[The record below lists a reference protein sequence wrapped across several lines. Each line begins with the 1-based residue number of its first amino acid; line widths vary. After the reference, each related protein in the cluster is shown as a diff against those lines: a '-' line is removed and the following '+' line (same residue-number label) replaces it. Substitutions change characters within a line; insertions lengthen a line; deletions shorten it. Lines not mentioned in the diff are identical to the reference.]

1 MNIYK
6 GLLFLHGHLLHD
18 DEAAAPQAVDQAA
31 DQAAHQAANDP
42 VAPVDATPAA
52 SRSLFSALE
61 SVLFLGGRPMHP
73 DQPYDREEPFDQLRV
88 SQAGQATAPES
99 RCA

>member
-6 GLLFLHGHLLHD
+6 GLLFLHGHLLQD
-18 DEAAAPQAVDQAA
+18 DDATTGHATDSASGV
-31 DQAAHQAANDP
+31 AANDD
-42 VAPVDATPAA
+42 VASAKTAPAA
-52 SRSLFSALE
+52 PRRVFDALE

-73 DQPYDREEPFDQLRV
+73 DQPYDREEPFDQLLV
-88 SQAGQATAPES
+88 SRPDQTAVPES

>member
-6 GLLFLHGHLLHD
+6 GLLFLQGHLLHD
-18 DEAAAPQAVDQAA
+18 DEIAVAAANDAAAPHADAA
-31 DQAAHQAANDP
+31 QPQRRFN
-42 VAPVDATPAA
+42 
-52 SRSLFSALE
+52 ALE

-73 DQPYDREEPFDQLRV
+73 DQPYDREEPFDQLL
-88 SQAGQATAPES
+88 ATRDDRCATPES

>member
-18 DEAAAPQAVDQAA
+18 DEAASPQASQ
-31 DQAAHQAANDP
+31 QAANDDATSAG
-42 VAPVDATPAA
+42 VAPAVP
-52 SRSLFSALE
+52 RRVFNALE

-73 DQPYDREEPFDQLRV
+73 DQPYDREEPFDQLLVGGNDRPYV
-88 SQAGQATAPES
+88 PES

>member
-18 DEAAAPQAVDQAA
+18 DEAVSPQTIDQPG
-31 DQAAHQAANDP
+31 DQAAND
-42 VAPVDATPAA
+42 DAA
-52 SRSLFSALE
+52 SADVASTSPRRVFNALE

-73 DQPYDREEPFDQLRV
+73 DQPYDREEPFDQLLV
-88 SQAGQATAPES
+88 SQNRQVAMPES

>member
-18 DEAAAPQAVDQAA
+18 DEIAA
-31 DQAAHQAANDP
+31 DAAND
-42 VAPVDATPAA
+42 AATPQADAA
-52 SRSLFSALE
+52 QPQPAFNALE
-61 SVLFLGGRPMHP
+61 SLLFLGGRPMHP
-73 DQPYDREEPFDQLRV
+73 DQPYDREEPFDQLLAAQSDPTEV
-88 SQAGQATAPES
+88 PQS

>member
-18 DEAAAPQAVDQAA
+18 DEAALQPGQENAGE
-31 DQAAHQAANDP
+31 AANDP
-42 VAPVDATPAA
+42 VAPAGPVPLAK
-52 SRSLFSALE
+52 RGVFNVLE

-73 DQPYDREEPFDQLRV
+73 DQPYDREEPFDQLLVGGNDRPYV
-88 SQAGQATAPES
+88 PES

>member
-18 DEAAAPQAVDQAA
+18 DDATAPHATDVAFDL
-31 DQAAHQAANDP
+31 AAND
-42 VAPVDATPAA
+42 DAASAKTAPAA
-52 SRSLFSALE
+52 PRRVFGALE

-73 DQPYDREEPFDQLRV
+73 DQPYDREEPFDQLLV
-88 SQAGQATAPES
+88 SQPDQTAVPES

>member
-18 DEAAAPQAVDQAA
+18 DQIAA
-31 DQAAHQAANDP
+31 DAAND
-42 VAPVDATPAA
+42 AA
-52 SRSLFSALE
+52 MSQAETAQPRLQRTFNALE
-61 SVLFLGGRPMHP
+61 SLLFLGGRPMHP
-73 DQPYDREEPFDQLRV
+73 DQPYDREEPFDQLLAAQDDRR
-88 SQAGQATAPES
+88 SAPES

>member
-18 DEAAAPQAVDQAA
+18 DEIAVE
-31 DQAAHQAANDP
+31 AAND
-42 VAPVDATPAA
+42 AATPQADAA
-52 SRSLFSALE
+52 QPQRAFNALE
-61 SVLFLGGRPMHP
+61 SLLFLGGRPIHP
-73 DQPYDREEPFDQLRV
+73 DQPYDREEPFDQLL
-88 SQAGQATAPES
+88 ATQDDRNIAPES

>member
-18 DEAAAPQAVDQAA
+18 DEAVSPQAIGQPA
-31 DQAAHQAANDP
+31 DQAANDDSASTD
-42 VAPVDATPAA
+42 VAPVLP
-52 SRSLFSALE
+52 RRVFNALE

-73 DQPYDREEPFDQLRV
+73 DQPYDREEPFDQLLV
-88 SQAGQATAPES
+88 SQPGRTAVAES

>member
-18 DEAAAPQAVDQAA
+18 EDAVSPQAIDQAN
-31 DQAAHQAANDP
+31 HQAANDDT
-42 VAPVDATPAA
+42 AHMDAAPAA
-52 SRSLFSALE
+52 PRRVFDALE

-73 DQPYDREEPFDQLRV
+73 DQPYDREEPFDQLLV
-88 SQAGQATAPES
+88 SLPDRAAVPES

>member
-6 GLLFLHGHLLHD
+6 GLLFLHGHLLHE
-18 DEAAAPQAVDQAA
+18 DEISA
-31 DQAAHQAANDP
+31 DAAND
-42 VAPVDATPAA
+42 ATMSQADTAQPQLQ
-52 SRSLFSALE
+52 RTFNALE
-61 SVLFLGGRPMHP
+61 SLLFLGGRPMHP